1 MIRFNPVKSVNSN
14 TLMLDF
20 SNTITTVES
29 EDNAL
34 KNYLDFVAKVD
45 GIKDDDLYN
54 KFTNMRSAKLID
66 RETNFRTFIEI
77 NREVLEELYHV
88 KNIYEEE
95 YYRFHESLLKLK
107 DDFISFIEDIKEN
120 IKVVLVTDADNIYTY
135 RTLNALRIRNYFDF
149 IITAEE
155 VRKPKPFPEIFEK
168 AMNACNGSK
177 LFWHVGDSERRDV
190 DGAKKLGI
198 FAVLMSDSIKE
209 TAADAVVK
217 NFSELKK
224 LMIEKGFL
232 NY

>member
-1 MIRFNPVKSVNSN
+1 MRSVYSN

-34 KNYLDFVAKVD
+34 KNYLEFVAKIEN
-45 GIKDDDLYN
+45 IKDNNLYN
-54 KFTNMRSAKLID
+54 KFTNLRSLKLID

-77 NREVLEELYHV
+77 NREVLDELYHV
-88 KNIYEEE
+88 KNIHEEE
-95 YYRFHESLLKLK
+95 YYRFHESFLKLK
-107 DDFISFIEDIKEN
+107 DDFIPFIEDVKEKIN
-120 IKVVLVTDADNIYTY
+120 VILVTDADNIYTY
-135 RTLNALRIRNYFDF
+135 RTLDALRIRNYFDF

-155 VRKPKPFPEIFEK
+155 VRKPKPIQDIFKK
-168 AMNACNGSK
+168 AMEACDGSK

-190 DGAKKLGI
+190 GGAKKMGI
-198 FAVLMSDSIKE
+198 FAVLMSDNFKE

-224 LMIEKGFL
+224 LMVEKKFL